1 MCCAI
6 DIRLACLDLYYHLL
20 ALCFQLYPRAHN
32 PDFKTLYPAL
42 LR

>member
-6 DIRLACLDLYYHLL
+6 DIRLAYLGFYFHLL

-32 PDFKTLYPAL
+32 PDSKTLNPAL